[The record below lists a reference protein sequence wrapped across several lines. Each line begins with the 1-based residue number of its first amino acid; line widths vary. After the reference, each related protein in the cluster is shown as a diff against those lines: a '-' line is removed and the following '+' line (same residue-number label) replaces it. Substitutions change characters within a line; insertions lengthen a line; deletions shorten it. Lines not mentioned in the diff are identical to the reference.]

1 MNWERV
7 IYTFFTLMS
16 LTTVAGF
23 LYLDSAI
30 SLFVATGF
38 NLMSTF
44 LKIGI
49 KNALS
54 AQMLASYIVS
64 DLHLIPA
71 FLALVIFHSPEHAVA
86 LSIGALIAST
96 VSVIFVII
104 ESIKNKD
111 I

>member
-7 IYTFFTLMS
+7 IFTFFTLMS

-23 LYLDSAI
+23 LYLDNAV
-30 SLFVATGF
+30 SLFIATGF

-49 KNALS
+49 KNSIS
-54 AQMLASYIVS
+54 AQMLASSIVS

-71 FLALVIFHSPEHAVA
+71 FLALVIWHNAPDAIA
-86 LSIGALIAST
+86 LSIGALIANI

-104 ESIKNKD
+104 ESIKNKE